1 MIKELYTCRCETNY
15 YSYMLIYKCL
25 YIIRLLTDPL
35 PEKRGTLD
43 TKTDFIV
50 AELGLVVFLSSY
62 NPGPGP

>member
-15 YSYMLIYKCL
+15 YSYMLICKCL
-25 YIIRLLTDPL
+25 YIIRLLTDAL